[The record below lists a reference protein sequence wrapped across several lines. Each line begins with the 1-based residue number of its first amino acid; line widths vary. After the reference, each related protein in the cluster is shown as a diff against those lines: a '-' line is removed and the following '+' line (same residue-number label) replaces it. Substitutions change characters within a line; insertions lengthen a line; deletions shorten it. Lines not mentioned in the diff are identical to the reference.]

1 MPGSGQSRR
10 ARISIVTQMYGR
22 ETVVGARGGS
32 ATHGLTIRGNAR
44 GRPHHKAGDAP
55 FRQALAKGLRF
66 ACRIDLGFRI
76 AEQISSAPPNSLP
89 SLICI
94 S

>member
-1 MPGSGQSRR
+1 
-10 ARISIVTQMYGR
+10 MYGR
-22 ETVVGARGGS
+22 ETVAGARGGS
-32 ATHGLTIRGNAR
+32 GTHGLTIRANAR
-44 GRPHHKAGDAP
+44 GRPHHKVGDAP

-66 ACRIDLGFRI
+66 ACTLVVVPAIDLGFRI